1 MLTNDERIEAMY
13 RRAQEM
19 ETENRIHR
27 TRTMQ
32 TVCAAFGFLLVVALA
47 SFMPVLSDKI
57 APHSTDFNMNGSIL
71 SGNGMLGYIVIGII
85 AISVILEDARRDI
98 PVQYASRIAGRT
110 SVGNGAS
117 VIGGISCDRDCCK
130 YNTADNNR
138 SMLRYRIVQCS
149 QN

>member
-1 MLTNDERIEAMY
+1 MRTNDERIEAMY

-85 AISVILEDARRDI
+85 AFALG
-98 PVQYASRIAGRT
+98 IAVTVFCYQIRQAMMKMPT
-110 SVGNGAS
+110 ELKS
-117 VIGGISCDRDCCK
+117 GGITCDRDCCK
-130 YNTADNNR
+130 FNTADNNR
-138 SMLRYRIVQCS
+138 SMFRYRIVQCS

>member
-1 MLTNDERIEAMY
+1 MRTSDERIEAMY

-32 TVCAAFGFLLVVALA
+32 TVCAAFGFILVVVIA

-57 APHSTDFNMNGSIL
+57 APHSTEFNMNGSIL

-85 AISVILEDARRDI
+85 AFALGIAVTVFCYQIKKYQTGNDEDAGSVDKRRDI
-98 PVQYASRIAGRT
+98 
-110 SVGNGAS
+110 
-117 VIGGISCDRDCCK
+117 
-130 YNTADNNR
+130 
-138 SMLRYRIVQCS
+138 L
-149 QN
+149 